1 MGSDLAKRPSESAPA
16 NRDSSESEKSNDSSR
31 IKGVWKSGSNC
42 HTQDKYE
49 EPHANMI
56 MIRGEKN
63 SVTQRE
69 LLSSKEKKQGLD
81 IGLPKHRYP
90 SSKPA

>member
-49 EPHANMI
+49 EPHANTVT
-56 MIRGEKN
+56 IRETNRVTQEKKKN
-63 SVTQRE
+63 S
-69 LLSSKEKKQGLD
+69 
-81 IGLPKHRYP
+81 
-90 SSKPA
+90 

>member
-1 MGSDLAKRPSESAPA
+1 MTRPGLKGFG
-16 NRDSSESEKSNDSSR
+16 NRGRTATN
-31 IKGVWKSGSNC
+31 
-42 HTQDKYE
+42 KYE

-81 IGLPKHRYP
+81 IGLPKHCYP